1 MEKLILEAC
10 EFQHRELLRK
20 LEEAQR
26 VSMDGLER
34 DELNH
39 LLNVS
44 RASVYSYSYF
54 ENVSDQVYHVPEELL
69 VTD

>member
-39 LLNVS
+39 LLNLS
-44 RASVYSYSYF
+44 RASVYSYF

-69 VTD
+69 TD